1 LKKFFTVLSDSKTSL
16 HHRTEFLCN
25 SSTNPP
31 PEVGIH
37 TITES
42 LGEKKKE
49 QRRFKSEKK
58 KRKFIDSVRNNKSLT
73 RSSEE
78 IHEDPLR
85 ILA

>member
-25 SSTNPP
+25 SRTNSP
-31 PEVGIH
+31 PEVGIR
-37 TITES
+37 TITEG

-49 QRRFKSEKK
+49 QRRFESEKK
-58 KRKFIDSVRNNKSLT
+58 KRKFIGSVRSNRSLT
-73 RSSEE
+73 RNSEE
-78 IHEDPLR
+78 VHEDPLR